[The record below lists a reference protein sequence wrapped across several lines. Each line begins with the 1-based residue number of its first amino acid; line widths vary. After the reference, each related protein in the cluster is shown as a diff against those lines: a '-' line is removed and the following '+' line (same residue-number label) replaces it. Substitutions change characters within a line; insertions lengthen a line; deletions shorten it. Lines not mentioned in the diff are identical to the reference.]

1 MQDEMGSEGLRG
13 KKQSQRDKFEG
24 GWLGALHEPR
34 SKGHP
39 GGDSQ
44 RNQGKKENKMLGH
57 RLCWLIGKF

>member
-1 MQDEMGSEGLRG
+1 MGSEGLRG

-24 GWLGALHEPR
+24 GWSGALHEPR

-44 RNQGKKENKMLGH
+44 RNQGKKRIKCLDTGYV
-57 RLCWLIGKF
+57 G